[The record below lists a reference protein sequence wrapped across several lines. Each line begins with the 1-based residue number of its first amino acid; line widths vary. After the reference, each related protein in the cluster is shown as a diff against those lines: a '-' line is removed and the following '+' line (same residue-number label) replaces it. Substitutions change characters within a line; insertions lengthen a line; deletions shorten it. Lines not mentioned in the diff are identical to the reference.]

1 MKKIIALILC
11 LFVLGCMPPAPEKK
25 EVQKITTFEDCE
37 SYGYP
42 VMESYPRKC
51 SANGETFVESV
62 KREQIT
68 PPAEPTAPTIDDAVT
83 LAKSSACGDRL
94 ITTCTCPEGY
104 TQEGDACNPN
114 CYSET
119 PKCLAPSKMCEKKYS
134 YLMNRGVYWFDLNAS
149 RPTCENPVCVVD
161 TNTKN
166 VIIDWKCTG
175 SVPFSEEAL
184 KETCNGMTLDE
195 ALRLSKPCTDQGIL
209 METHMCNSG
218 TNTWWIDLKTF
229 DEKKGCNPAC
239 VINLQTK
246 SVEINWRCTGLLP
259 T

>member
-1 MKKIIALILC
+1 M
-11 LFVLGCMPPAPEKK
+11 LGCMPPAPEKK
-25 EVQKITTFEDCE
+25 ETQKITTFEDCE

-62 KREQIT
+62 KQEQIT
-68 PPAEPTAPTIDDAVT
+68 PPAETTTPKIDDAVT
-83 LAKSSACGDRL
+83 LAKASACGDRL

-104 TQEGDACNPN
+104 VLNGATCTKEGT
-114 CYSET
+114 SV
-119 PKCLAPSKMCEKKYS
+119 SCEKKYS

-166 VIIDWKCTG
+166 VMIDWKCTG
-175 SVPFSEEAL
+175 SIPFSEEAL

-195 ALRLSKPCTDQGIL
+195 ALRLSKTCTDQGIL

-239 VINLQTK
+239 VINVQTH
-246 SVEINWRCTGLLP
+246 VAEINWRCTGLLP